1 MIERILQDYL
11 TENAF
16 PCHLSMPEHP
26 SGNFC
31 ILQKTGSDYSDGL
44 FSATVAVQ
52 SYGKTK
58 LETAQMNHK
67 IVQTMLEAVT
77 LPQIS
82 ACDLNTDYDFP
93 DVTRKLPRYQAIFN
107 VTYYD
112 D

>member
-16 PCHLSMPEHP
+16 PCYLSMPEHP

-52 SYGKTK
+52 SYGKT
-58 LETAQMNHK
+58 TFASAQMDHQ
-67 IVQTMLEAVT
+67 IVQVMLDAAT

-82 ACDLNTDYDFP
+82 ACDLVTDYDFP

>member
-16 PCHLSMPEHP
+16 PCYLSMPEHP
-26 SGNFC
+26 SGSFC
-31 ILQKTGSDYSDGL
+31 ILQKTGSGLDDGL
-44 FSATVAVQ
+44 FSATMTVQ

-58 LETAQMNHK
+58 FASAQMNHK
-67 IVQTMLEAVT
+67 IVQVMLNAAA

-82 ACDLNTDYDFP
+82 ACDLVTDYDFP

>member
-16 PCHLSMPEHP
+16 PCYLSMPEHP
-26 SGNFC
+26 SGSFC
-31 ILQKTGSDYSDGL
+31 ILKKTGSGLDDGL
-44 FSATVAVQ
+44 FSATMAVQ

-58 LETAQMNHK
+58 FASAQMNHQ
-67 IVQTMLEAVT
+67 IVQVMLDAVA

-82 ACDLNTDYDFP
+82 ACDLVTDYDFP

-112 D
+112 N

>member
-16 PCHLSMPEHP
+16 PCYLSMPEHP

-93 DVTRKLPRYQAIFN
+93 DVTQKLPRYQAIFN

>member
-16 PCHLSMPEHP
+16 PCYLSMPEHP
-26 SGNFC
+26 SGSFC
-31 ILQKTGSDYSDGL
+31 VLQKTGSGLDDGL

-58 LETAQMNHK
+58 FASAQMNHQ
-67 IVQTMLEAVT
+67 IVQVMLDADA

-82 ACDLNTDYDFP
+82 ACDLVTDYDFP

>member
-16 PCHLSMPEHP
+16 PCYLSMPEHP

-31 ILQKTGSDYSDGL
+31 ILQKTGSDFYDGL
-44 FSATVAVQ
+44 FSATIAVQ
-52 SYGKTK
+52 SYGKT
-58 LETAQMNHK
+58 TFAAAQMNHW
-67 IVQTMLEAVT
+67 IVQAMQNAAT
-77 LPQIS
+77 LPEIS
-82 ACDLNTDYDFP
+82 ACELNTDYNFP
-93 DVTRKLPRYQAIFN
+93 DVTRKLPRYQAVFD

>member
-11 TENAF
+11 TENAY
-16 PCHLSMPEHP
+16 PCYLSMPEHP
-26 SGNFC
+26 SGSFC
-31 ILQKTGSDYSDGL
+31 IIQKTGSDLRDGL
-44 FSATVAVQ
+44 FSATLAVQ

-93 DVTRKLPRYQAIFN
+93 DVTRKLPRYQAIFD